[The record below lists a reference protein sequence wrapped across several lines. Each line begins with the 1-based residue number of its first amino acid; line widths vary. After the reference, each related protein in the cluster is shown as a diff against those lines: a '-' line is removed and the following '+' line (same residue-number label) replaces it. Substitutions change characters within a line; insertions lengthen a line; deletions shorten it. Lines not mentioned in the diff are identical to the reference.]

1 MKLPRCL
8 RPVGWI
14 PLKMRTAAKS
24 RVALGLAALCCAAL
38 PAGAHAA
45 YAPRLTIELD
55 TAERAAVP
63 AITSTITQASGE
75 TATRS
80 VTLVF
85 PAGFESN
92 LDVRLTPC
100 TAEQEAAE
108 ACPEESRIGSAQAVS
123 GGIELTGPIALS
135 TEAGQLRVLVFLQGL
150 GGLVKQKLVGTVEVG
165 SDNRIKTVFSN
176 LPNTLVTSTTLRFR
190 GGDRGLV
197 RNPRTCGPA
206 VFRGAFTSHS
216 GEEAIAESAV
226 EITGCPTK
234 PVITEAT
241 VRPARVR
248 AGRGVVVSWSLSEAT
263 RGTRVIVERR
273 ARRRGWYRVMSLVG
287 SGRAGDNRLAV
298 NGRRLR
304 PGTYRV
310 SLRATNAAGIA
321 SDPRR
326 VPFRVVPR

>member
-1 MKLPRCL
+1 
-8 RPVGWI
+8 
-14 PLKMRTAAKS
+14 MRTAAKS
-24 RVALGLAALCCAAL
+24 RVGLAVAALCAVV
-38 PAGAHAA
+38 PASAQAA
-45 YAPRLTIELD
+45 YAPTLDIDLD
-55 TAERAAVP
+55 TGERGAVP

-100 TAEQEAAE
+100 TADEEAAE

-135 TEAGQLRVLVFLQGL
+135 TEGGQLRVLVFLQGL

-197 RNPRTCGPA
+197 RNPPSCGPA

-226 EITGCPTK
+226 DITGCPTK
-234 PVITEAT
+234 PVITQAA
-241 VRPARVR
+241 VRPGRVR
-248 AGRGVVVSWSLSEAT
+248 AGRGVVVSWRLSEAI

-273 ARRRGWYRVMSLVG
+273 APRGGWYRVASLVG
-287 SGRAGDNRLAV
+287 SGRQGGNRV
-298 NGRRLR
+298 TVSGRRLR
-304 PGTYRV
+304 PGSHRV
-310 SLRATNAAGIA
+310 SLRATNEAGIA

-326 VPFRVVPR
+326 VPFLVLPRR